1 MPKTGPVVLFVV
13 LLTIPAPA
21 SFATMPGDVPDKVR
35 FSLGGMAA
43 DAFTEAALSSTSAGV
58 GATINFED
66 VFDLPTSKTVA
77 RATGYWHFSDR
88 QYLDFGYV
96 DIDRSGR
103 NILDEDV
110 EWGDYVF
117 LANGQVDAGFRT
129 QFPYAAWRWGFL
141 QLDQVR
147 ISGSAGISYL
157 GLSATLKATGNV
169 TDPDGNPISG
179 TVEKEASIDFPV
191 PLIGLQ
197 IDWAVHRKLMIEIYK
212 RAIYID
218 AFDLRGG
225 IDESAVRLHW
235 YFSKHLGISGGLDRE
250 SIDIKEYR
258 SGDATARF
266 RYEVSGLALY
276 LDFAF

>member
-1 MPKTGPVVLFVV
+1 MMLV
-13 LLTIPAPA
+13 LLLAGAAPA
-21 SFATMPGDVPDKVR
+21 SFADMPGKVPDKVR
-35 FSLGGMAA
+35 FSLGGMSA

-66 VFDLPTSKTVA
+66 VFDLPVNQTVG

-96 DIDRSGR
+96 NIDRTGR
-103 NILDEDV
+103 TTLDEDV

-117 LANGQVDAGFRT
+117 LADAEVEAGFRT
-129 QFPYAAWRWGFL
+129 RFPYAAWRWGFL
-141 QLDQVR
+141 QLEQVR

-157 GLSATLKATGNV
+157 GLEASLKATGNV

-179 TVEKEASIDFPV
+179 TVDEEASIDFPV
-191 PLIGLQ
+191 PMLGLQ
-197 IDWAVHRKLMIEIYK
+197 LDWAVHPKLMIEMYK

-225 IDESAVRLHW
+225 INESAVRLHW
-235 YFSKHLGISGGLDRE
+235 YFSKHVGISGGLDRE
-250 SIDIKEYR
+250 SIDIKEYV

-266 RYEVSGLALY
+266 RYEVSGFALY
-276 LDFAF
+276 ADFAF